1 MQSKINKEPTKG
13 PESNLSVKTA
23 LGFYPQST
31 WCSPS
36 PIFHRS
42 KQPPASVR
50 KALGAH
56 RTLFFIGQN
65 SLRLLSATHTVLT
78 EPYFL
83 SVKTAFGLYPQRTRW
98 HVRCTPEHLHAD
110 VLCSFFI
117 SGVKLFIV
125 CQLYCATLVIH
136 SRTPAGRRVVHVFI
150 RWG

>member
-1 MQSKINKEPTKG
+1 MYHDAFVMHPRTPAGRRSGQFSEVV
-13 PESNLSVKTA
+13 LSV
-23 LGFYPQST
+23 L
-31 WCSPS
+31 
-36 PIFHRS
+36 
-42 KQPPASVR
+42 
-50 KALGAH
+50 
-56 RTLFFIGQN
+56 
-65 SLRLLSATHTVLT
+65 LRA
-78 EPYFL
+78 
-83 SVKTAFGLYPQRTRW
+83 RCIMM